1 MKKWNRQQPVT
12 REPGSSAF
20 LEYLAALERD
30 VAAGGGGGGATNLGY
45 TASTRALTSSTGTGV
60 TLPLVGADPGLMSAA
75 DKTKLDGIAA
85 GATANAT
92 DAALRDRATHT
103 GTQAASTISDFSEAV
118 DDRVAALL
126 VAGANI
132 TLTYN
137 DAGNALTIAASG
149 GSGLSGQ
156 ATVTVPNNRLEHSET
171 VTATGVTG
179 SSRIF
184 LTVAPHDDAD
194 ENDAEMLDIAAMSAA
209 PGTNQITVE
218 MAFTT
223 PMAGPI
229 KLNWMA
235 A

>member
-1 MKKWNRQQPVT
+1 MPH
-12 REPGSSAF
+12 
-20 LEYLAALERD
+20 
-30 VAAGGGGGGATNLGY
+30 
-45 TASTRALTSSTGTGV
+45 
-60 TLPLVGADPGLMSAA
+60 PL
-75 DKTKLDGIAA
+75 
-85 GATANAT
+85 
-92 DAALRDRATHT
+92 
-103 GTQAASTISDFSEAV
+103 
-118 DDRVAALL
+118 LL

-137 DAGNALTIAASG
+137 DAGNSLTIAASG

-209 PGTNQITVE
+209 PGANQITVE
-218 MAFTT
+218 LAFTT
-223 PMAGPI
+223 PTAGPI
-229 KLNWMA
+229 KFNWMA

>member
-1 MKKWNRQQPVT
+1 MTEVSKEIRYVGPDGRLTYEGMALLRNIIA
-12 REPGSSAF
+12 GS
-20 LEYLAALERD
+20 
-30 VAAGGGGGGATNLGY
+30 GGGGGGSVAWGGI
-45 TASTRALTSSTGTGV
+45 TGTLSAQTDLQSALNAKANTS
-60 TLPLVGADPGLMSAA
+60 TLPE
-75 DKTKLDGIAA
+75 
-85 GATANAT
+85 
-92 DAALRDRATHT
+92 
-103 GTQAASTISDFSEAV
+103 TI

-137 DAGNALTIAASG
+137 DVANSLTIAAA
-149 GSGLSGQ
+149 SGLSGQ
-156 ATVTVPNNRLEHSET
+156 AIVTVPNNQLSHTET

-179 SSRIF
+179 SSRLF

-209 PGTNQITVE
+209 PGTGQITVE

-223 PMAGPI
+223 PTAGPI